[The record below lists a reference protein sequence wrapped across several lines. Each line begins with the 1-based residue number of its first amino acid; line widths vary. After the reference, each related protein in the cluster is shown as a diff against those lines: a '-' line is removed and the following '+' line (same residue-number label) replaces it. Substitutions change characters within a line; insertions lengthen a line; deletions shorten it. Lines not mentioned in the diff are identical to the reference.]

1 MNHPEEN
8 ARLLKELQSSG
19 LTVSEFSRER
29 GIPVSRLY
37 GLTRR
42 RRARRSEG
50 SFVQIS
56 PPRETV
62 QIVISEKI
70 SIEIPIDQL
79 REVIT
84 ALGVT
89 I

>member
-1 MNHPEEN
+1 MNHQEEKT
-8 ARLLKELQSSG
+8 RLLKELESSG

-29 GIPVSRLY
+29 GIPASRLY

-42 RRARRSEG
+42 GRARRSEG
-50 SFVQIS
+50 SFVRIS
-56 PPRETV
+56 PPRERV
-62 QIVISEKI
+62 QLVISEKLRV
-70 SIEIPIDQL
+70 EIPINHL

>member
-1 MNHPEEN
+1 MYNQEEK

-29 GIPVSRLY
+29 GIPASRLY

-50 SFVQIS
+50 SFVRIS
-56 PPRETV
+56 PSKETV
-62 QIVISEKI
+62 RLVISDKI
-70 SIEIPIDQL
+70 RIEIPIDRL

>member
-1 MNHPEEN
+1 MM
-8 ARLLKELQSSG
+8 ELESSG
-19 LTVSEFSRER
+19 VTVSEFSRIP
-29 GIPVSRLY
+29 GIPASRVY

-42 RRARRSEG
+42 RRARRTEG
-50 SFVQIS
+50 GFVRIS
-56 PPRETV
+56 PPRDTV
-62 QIVISEKI
+62 QLVIREKI
-70 SIEIPIDQL
+70 GIEIPIDHL

>member
-1 MNHPEEN
+1 MNNQEEN
-8 ARLLKELQSSG
+8 AILLKELQSSG

-29 GIPVSRLY
+29 GIPASRVY

-50 SFVQIS
+50 SFVRIS
-56 PPRETV
+56 PSRETV
-62 QIVISEKI
+62 QVVISAKI
-70 SIEIPIDQL
+70 RIEIPIDQL